1 MESLLDL
8 GDQKHKISDQ
18 IEETVKRIMMKAS
31 SERSNRKRILM
42 DMSYYQRTTEE
53 VAFEIYAKRGV

>member
-31 SERSNRKRILM
+31 SERLNRKRILM